1 MPTVAASDQFS
12 IWDLAYV
19 GFNLISLRQVSA
31 RTPIRP
37 KRAQAVSVPD
47 RLRLLQSDLEA
58 LELSKSEMALLEE
71 LNELLDRLESP
82 ERPNQLGS
90 DASSLRRMMKRIE
103 QVLSEEARSRSV
115 FVVQRSRE
123 GEIQHLLMDPTG
135 FLGIP
140 QNGPLQLTITGRED
154 FEEAARCYS
163 VGFTAA
169 SIMFML
175 RGTEE
180 TLRSYYEQITKQPP
194 KKGINWGS
202 MLNVLQIPVLKCP
215 QQLVDKLK
223 ILLEKR
229 TQAMHPKERN
239 PSDWGQEAAKHIL
252 DECRQAIQM
261 MVVDLNTRDQ

>member
-1 MPTVAASDQFS
+1 MPTVAAPEQFS

-19 GFNLISLRQVSA
+19 GLNLLSLRQVSA
-31 RTPIRP
+31 RTPIRSQ
-37 KRAQAVSVPD
+37 RSQAVSVPD
-47 RLRLLQSDLEA
+47 RLRLLQNDLEA

-103 QVLSEEARSRSV
+103 QVLSEEARNRSV

-123 GEIQHLLMDPTG
+123 GEIQDLLMDPIG
-135 FLGIP
+135 FLGIT
-140 QNGPLQLTITGRED
+140 QNGPLQLTTTGRED

-180 TLRSYYEQITKQPP
+180 TLRSYYEQITKQTP
-194 KKGINWGS
+194 KGINWGN
-202 MLNVLQIPVLKCP
+202 MLKVLQLPVLKCP
-215 QQLVDKLK
+215 QQLIDKLD
-223 ILLEKR
+223 ILLKKR
-229 TQAMHPKERN
+229 NQAMHPKERN
-239 PSDWGQEAAKHIL
+239 PSDWGQEAAKHTL